1 MHGDRRAGAPSLV
14 NSPQFRLDLTPARP
28 LDEGFRFSHAEPVKT
43 PSVRTVT
50 LNVSYTLAR
59 LLFASQCLIVFT
71 LVLLIGGMSY
81 TMLKMSNSAYY
92 YVNAVQ
98 PYVDE
103 ARERSMH
110 ILRSADESA
119 ISIHNIATEAESVG
133 ATSMPAIAEAL
144 NRTTDAVSHMA
155 ALMRHPTVRM
165 TVE

>member
-28 LDEGFRFSHAEPVKT
+28 FDAGFHFSHAEPVKT
-43 PSVRTVT
+43 SSVRTVT

-71 LVLLIGGMSY
+71 LVLLIGGMFY
-81 TMLKMSNSAYY
+81 TMLKMSN
-92 YVNAVQ
+92 YVNAAQ

-103 ARERSMH
+103 ARERGMH

-133 ATSMPAIAEAL
+133 TTSMPAIAEAL